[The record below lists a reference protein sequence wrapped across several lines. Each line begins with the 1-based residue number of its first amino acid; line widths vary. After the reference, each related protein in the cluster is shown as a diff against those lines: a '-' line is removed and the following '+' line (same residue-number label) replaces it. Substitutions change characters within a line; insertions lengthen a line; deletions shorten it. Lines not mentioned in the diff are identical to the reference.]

1 MLDKYLELLTK
12 QASSEETL
20 KETLKTMSFGE
31 LAKLAGVKL
40 AGDVC
45 AKCGSHMPK
54 KGEMY
59 KCACGMMKS
68 AAGNLSEFVDA
79 LRPYAHLADD
89 IPILA
94 QKAGLF
100 RGDKKESRVKTA
112 ESSKETPQ
120 EELQGRLDKITDE
133 PHEPQTS
140 HPKYKDSLG
149 ERDNTGKGE
158 FDSKTKEAL
167 DPKLLP
173 KLLRS
178 RGVLGRST
186 ISGIIPRGLLR
197 REATAPMSMMQGAA
211 KLGSVGLATKTSSPL
226 GLATMGGL
234 GFLGGYQERPTLGGA
249 AAGVTGGLPGGV
261 VGALPGWLLAI
272 GGGLSGKRHV
282 SVPGAL
288 LSLLG
293 MGAGSYYGG
302 RLGGKI
308 LNSVDPLETKK
319 RSDRNIQDEE
329 STQGAEA
336 QKTAFA
342 GGLIAGG
349 KGLVRGIMGQS
360 ARGLTKGM
368 AKPLAGTAKN
378 MMAKGTAARQWMGQN
393 PLATAGIGAG
403 VGVVGTKLSSALVE
417 IGDKAGRLLAKS
429 AGLNDTT
436 VSPEELEE
444 SIGEAQER
452 EDIPGRS
459 RAWQIGGGVGGGAVG
474 SLPGLGLMSL
484 SKRPMLKAP
493 AKSTMLT
500 RLLTSPKGIR
510 RAGLIA
516 APLGALGGA
525 YLGQEWGKQHGAEE
539 AAADKAGRLLAKSA
553 GLNDTTVSPDELE
566 ESIGEAQERE
576 DIPGRSRAW
585 QIGGGFGGGLLG
597 TLPAVAIHALD
608 KKFAPASVLS
618 RRIITGGLGV
628 TGAGLGA
635 QLGSRWGKQHGA
647 EEAAADKAVSLL
659 RALRAHQAGQQS
671 GFGEGLR
678 QGSAGMGLSEKDSDF
693 GEE

>member
-226 GLATMGGL
+226 GLATTGGL

-282 SVPGAL
+282 AVPGAL

-429 AGLNDTT
+429 AGLSDTT
-436 VSPEELEE
+436 
-444 SIGEAQER
+444 I
-452 EDIPGRS
+452 
-459 RAWQIGGGVGGGAVG
+459 
-474 SLPGLGLMSL
+474 
-484 SKRPMLKAP
+484 
-493 AKSTMLT
+493 
-500 RLLTSPKGIR
+500 
-510 RAGLIA
+510 
-516 APLGALGGA
+516 
-525 YLGQEWGKQHGAEE
+525 
-539 AAADKAGRLLAKSA
+539 
-553 GLNDTTVSPDELE
+553 SPDELE

-585 QIGGGFGGGLLG
+585 QIGGGLAG
-597 TLPAVAIHALD
+597 AA
-608 KKFAPASVLS
+608 
-618 RRIITGGLGV
+618 
-628 TGAGLGA
+628 AGLGA
-635 QLGSRWGKQHGA
+635 GALLGGGAGNLLSRFAKPSAKAVAHAKRWGRRPQFSPETPFTLMGGVVGAPIGAGVGGYFGQRAGKQHGA